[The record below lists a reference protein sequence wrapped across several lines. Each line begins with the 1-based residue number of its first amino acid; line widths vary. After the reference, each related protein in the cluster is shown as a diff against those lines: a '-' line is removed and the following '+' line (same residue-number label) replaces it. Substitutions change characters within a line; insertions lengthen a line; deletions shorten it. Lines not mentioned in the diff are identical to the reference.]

1 MRPGVPGAARGWC
14 WRSHRGTRGCFPGY
28 GHRLPCVRSF
38 CSQRHRGGGGGAQ
51 SSSVPPRSELVVAA
65 RASRCCSRMC
75 GTEGEPPHPGPRA
88 QQTKTPRAQPT
99 QTPRAPLTKR
109 PRAQLTNTPAFGV
122 HRVIERV
129 APPGA
134 SGIDS
139 GTPLRTVGTALVAYD
154 ASQPDRTC
162 DEREWLTLDAATME
176 WRQRGFGAGS
186 FRFQPGY
193 ALAAA
198 PFV

>member
-1 MRPGVPGAARGWC
+1 
-14 WRSHRGTRGCFPGY
+14 
-28 GHRLPCVRSF
+28 
-38 CSQRHRGGGGGAQ
+38 
-51 SSSVPPRSELVVAA
+51 
-65 RASRCCSRMC
+65 
-75 GTEGEPPHPGPRA
+75 
-88 QQTKTPRAQPT
+88 
-99 QTPRAPLTKR
+99 
-109 PRAQLTNTPAFGV
+109 
-122 HRVIERV
+122 VIERV